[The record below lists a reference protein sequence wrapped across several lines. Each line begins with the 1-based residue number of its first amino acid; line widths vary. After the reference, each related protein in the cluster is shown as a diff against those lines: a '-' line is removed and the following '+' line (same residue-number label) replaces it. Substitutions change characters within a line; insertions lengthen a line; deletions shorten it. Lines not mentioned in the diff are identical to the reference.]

1 MNAMSAI
8 KQVAVAALLA
18 LAALVC
24 AWLAG
29 ANHNEQKWLA
39 KQAAAE
45 RQAHAQYQ
53 AEVKR
58 GEEAA
63 ATYLADAVIL
73 RGRFT
78 DLKEKFDGL
87 KKRIPLV
94 VGAAGGS
101 VCTVGPALLQA
112 PPVSGEGGTGNAAPL
127 VLTAG
132 AVWMWNSTLTD
143 QDQPAGAC
151 SSGDTSEA
159 ACAAATSI
167 TLEDAWDNHAANAQI
182 CAENRLAH
190 QRLIDFLNQ
199 REPRPERVKP

>member
-8 KQVAVAALLA
+8 KQVAAAALLA

-39 KQAAAE
+39 KQAKVE
-45 RQAHAQYQ
+45 RDAHAQYQ
-53 AEVKR
+53 AEIKR

-63 ATYLADAVIL
+63 ATYLADAVLL
-73 RGRFT
+73 RGKFT

-87 KKRIPLV
+87 KKRIPLA

-101 VCTVGPALLQA
+101 VCGVGPALLQA
-112 PPVSGEGGTGNAAPL
+112 PPVAGEGGTVNAAPL

-132 AVWMWNSTLTD
+132 AVWMWNSSLAGA
-143 QDQPAGAC
+143 DQPAGAC
-151 SSGDTSEA
+151 SAVDTTEA
-159 ACAAATSI
+159 ACAVATHI
-167 TLEDAWDNHAANAQI
+167 TLDDAWASHATNAQI